1 VVSGTDIERPYG
13 QFKNP
18 AAAETDDPIIY
29 APSQK
34 VDYEVELAAVVGKP
48 LGMRQRLH
56 AKDAEEHIFGFVIL
70 NDWSGKHLANLLV
83 EVDN

>member
-1 VVSGTDIERPYG
+1 MVSGTDIERPYG

-18 AAAETDDPIIY
+18 AATEGDDPIIY

-48 LGMRQRLH
+48 LGMRERLH

-70 NDWSGKHLANLLV
+70 NDWSGKHLSRLLV
-83 EVDN
+83 EMDD